1 MRLADA
7 FKKRANEPSVYAWV
21 RFGAVAIVMGLGIW
35 LGYIATGNEMV
46 RLIVH
51 RYGFA
56 GVFLVSLVC
65 GFNIAVPVPAVAFI
79 PLFLASGLDF
89 YMMIAVMV
97 AGETTADLLSFA
109 LGRTGRDID
118 QVRNMKVVR
127 RLERYRKR
135 HYWQPLAIMAVFASV
150 APLPN
155 EVLAIPLGI
164 MGYPVLHVLV
174 PVLIGNTIFTAAVAF
189 GMQALLT
196 RL

>member
-7 FKKRANEPSVYAWV
+7 FKKRANEPSVYAWI
-21 RFGAVAIVMGLGIW
+21 RFGAVAAVMALGIW

-51 RYGFA
+51 RYGFV

-79 PLFLASGLDF
+79 PLFLASGLEF

-97 AGETTADLLSFA
+97 AGETAADLLSFA
-109 LGRTGRDID
+109 LGRTGREIEE
-118 QVRNMKVVR
+118 VRHMKIVR
-127 RLERYRKR
+127 RLERYRKK
-135 HYWQPLAIMAVFASV
+135 HYWQPLAIMTVFASV

-155 EVLAIPLGI
+155 EVLTIPLGI
-164 MGYPVLHVLV
+164 MGYPLLHVLV